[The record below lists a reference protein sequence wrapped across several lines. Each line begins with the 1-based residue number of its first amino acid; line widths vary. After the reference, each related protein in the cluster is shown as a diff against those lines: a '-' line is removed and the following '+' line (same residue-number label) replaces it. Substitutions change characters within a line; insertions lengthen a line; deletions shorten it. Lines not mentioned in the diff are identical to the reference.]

1 MKLAKNQAK
10 AKQCSEAELLLF
22 KICFL
27 HPRYHPKVTGHIL
40 KSAQNSKFAFF
51 NEIVSLKVH

>member
-1 MKLAKNQAK
+1 MKLVKNQAK

-51 NEIVSLKVH
+51 